1 MRQKADFERAHLAAA
16 ALFLTVS
23 AAALAAALAV
33 PPSPKGA
40 PGDSAAAEPIQFEPA
55 EPSAVPPEVE
65 EAAERFRAEEFDYIQ
80 AVYDCSGE
88 YAYTESRLE
97 SVELVYTCDAI
108 EGEIFE
114 VYEVDYRYRTLRDS
128 TWEPHPCCPSLYLV
142 FSPDTKGMRRQV
154 CYFRD
159 ASFSPDANSVFLGA
173 LYENLMDADE
183 TLLWKLNAGT
193 PLDTTLERTLFE
205 KMRRVLPSDAYSLK
219 WKQLALQSGEAGG
232 TAYGLLLFFGTS
244 GSPLIYSNETERYE
258 PAIFSVCWL
267 PAAISYQ
274 RSPADIYTVT
284 GLWTPSEEQY
294 EEDTRRVFPQDAAE
308 DVLGNIGS
316 YAAELLESVT
326 DDDVLRRRFSE
337 RPIWPGYVFNKA
349 LDDGT
354 LVGLVQYYGEYDI
367 YTAPVRDELA
377 RRFSRDPDSIRDVLL
392 RIEDEDFQKSVFQM
406 LN

>member
-1 MRQKADFERAHLAAA
+1 M
-16 ALFLTVS
+16 
-23 AAALAAALAV
+23 
-33 PPSPKGA
+33 
-40 PGDSAAAEPIQFEPA
+40 
-55 EPSAVPPEVE
+55 E
-65 EAAERFRAEEFDYIQ
+65 EAAERFRTEEFDYVQ
-80 AVYDCSGE
+80 AVYDSSGE

-97 SVELVYTCDAI
+97 NVELVYTCDVI

-114 VYEVDYRYRTLRDS
+114 VYEVDYLYYTPREFV
-128 TWEPHPCCPSLYLV
+128 WEPHPGYPSVYLV
-142 FSPDTKGMRRQV
+142 FSPDTNGTRRQV

-159 ASFSPDANSVFLGA
+159 ASFSPECNSSFIGV
-173 LYENLMDADE
+173 LYESLMDVDE

-219 WKQLALQSGEAGG
+219 WKQLALQSGETGG

-258 PAIFSVCWL
+258 PAIFSVCCL

-308 DVLGNIGS
+308 DILGNIGS
-316 YAAELLESVT
+316 YAEELLEPVT
-326 DDDVLRRRFSE
+326 DDDALRRLFSE
-337 RPIWPGYVFNKA
+337 GPIWPGYVFNEA

-367 YTAPVRDELA
+367 YTAAVREELA
-377 RRFSRDPDSIRDVLL
+377 RRFSRDPDSIRDILL
-392 RIEDEDFQKSVFQM
+392 RVEDENFQKSIFQM